1 MPPLIRAYF
10 KFLNAVS
17 PKAAAKKI
25 YTFMSNPR
33 LVKLRPFEIDQL
45 NKAEQTDIQFRKF
58 RIRKYK
64 WGNGT
69 KKCLCIHGW
78 EGQAGN
84 FGGMIETLKELDYEV
99 IAFDGPSHGASSKGY
114 TTFFDY
120 IDLASE
126 IALEEKPDVIISHSF
141 GSIVTSSLLRK
152 NKDFKLAHWLM
163 ITSPLSAK
171 ERMQDFT
178 EPLGVSQKTVD
189 QLINLIEEETGE
201 SIDDLNVPNF
211 VSEISNL
218 DKLTMIHG
226 LADKIL
232 PVSYSEQ
239 IQKQF
244 KGAELIPLDDLGHY
258 RILWADSTKSVIK
271 DKLKI

>member
-1 MPPLIRAYF
+1 MPLLIQAYF
-10 KFLNAVS
+10 RILNAIS